1 MLCNKVHSWERSAS
15 NPAKKGAVTTFRR
28 IDLPGSAPEDVV
40 VLPDGRIGTG
50 LSDGRLLA
58 VDPESEA
65 VDVIADTAGRLLG
78 LDVRPD
84 GSIVLCDHDR
94 GLLLLDAGKQ
104 RAEVLAD
111 TVDGR
116 PLHFASNAVTASD
129 GSVYF
134 SSSSQRFTIDRWR
147 ADLIEHSGTGRLMRR
162 NPDGT
167 VDVLRG
173 GLQFANGVVL
183 SPDETFV
190 LVAETGAARISRLW
204 LSGARAGDW
213 DVFADD
219 LPGYPDNMSVG
230 SDGRVWVALASPR
243 NSVLEALFK
252 LPLRARKVLARA
264 PERVGPAP
272 EETLWALGFTFDGT
286 VAREVRLDDVDFSF
300 ATSVV
305 ERDGVLYLGTIAHDA
320 LAVVS
325 LD

>member
-1 MLCNKVHSWERSAS
+1 MLCNKVHSRERAAS
-15 NPAKKGAVTTFRR
+15 NPAKKGAVSTFRR

-58 VDPESEA
+58 VDAESGTVE
-65 VDVIADTAGRLLG
+65 VIADTAGRLLG
-78 LDVRPD
+78 LDVQAD
-84 GSIVLCDHDR
+84 GSVVLCDHDR
-94 GLLLLDAGKQ
+94 GLLLLGAGRQ
-104 RAEVLAD
+104 RASVLVD

-116 PLHFASNAVTASD
+116 PLHFASNAATASD

-204 LSGARAGDW
+204 LNGARAGEW

-230 SDGRVWVALASPR
+230 SDGHVWVALASPR

-272 EETLWALGFTFDGT
+272 EETLWALGIAFDGT

-305 ERDGVLYLGTIAHDA
+305 ERDGVLFFGTIAHDA
-320 LAVVS
+320 LAVVT